1 MNKKIYISGPI
12 TDTNDDYKARFK
24 KYEDSINKMSGYE
37 AINPAYTTLPT
48 SAEHKD
54 YMHVSFALIDLADAI
69 IMTKGWES
77 SEGCKQE
84 LQYAATRGINILFEE
99 HAK

>member
-24 KYEDSINKMSGYE
+24 KYEDSINKISGYE

-69 IMTKGWES
+69 MMTKC
-77 SEGCKQE
+77 GCPLTCPICILSIFQ
-84 LQYAATRGINILFEE
+84 LINIIVFNLV
-99 HAK
+99 KNI